1 MWFKVGIP
9 YFTQMI
15 WNIIFSCTCWKCSYF
30 LPPATTKRIDYKT
43 KQYTDFYKTCLSWW
57 LLLWFN
63 FKVNLI
69 RTQSWF
75 YISRLKIRNI
85 LVLNYLWIL
94 ALFIICGVLVR
105 SSFMT
110 KHINTL
116 IYVFMYVYKIQICT
130 YIWICTYY
138 IHIYVATYFGFTWFW
153 IKMIYS
159 AALYGLI
166 MPYCLIVLNFVIF
179 YIEKGLLNGIL
190 TWSDIYYN
198 V

>member
-1 MWFKVGIP
+1 MSNYVCIYTIYMYVYIFICKGKLKEMWFKVGIP

-116 IYVFMYVYKIQICT
+116 IYVFMYVYKIQT
-130 YIWICTYY
+130 YK
-138 IHIYVATYFGFTWFW
+138 HIYIYVSIYEYVHTIFTYMWLHILDLPDFESKW
-153 IKMIYS
+153 
-159 AALYGLI
+159 
-166 MPYCLIVLNFVIF
+166 
-179 YIEKGLLNGIL
+179 YIQLPFM
-190 TWSDIYYN
+190 